1 MNYFLHLMILVELYV
16 MLGLSLNL
24 MVGYTGLLTLA
35 HAAFYGIGAYVT
47 ALLMVNLHF
56 GFLPATFVAVLV
68 AVLLSTI
75 VSLASLRFSGDY
87 FIVATLAFQVLVFT
101 VLYNWVNVTR
111 GPFGISNIPKPAFGP
126 IVIDSLP
133 SFAVFGLIVTLLIL
147 GFLTLV
153 FRAPFGRTIQA
164 IRDDEIAAETLGKNV
179 ISFKMRTVALASG
192 CAAIAGALY
201 ATYVTFIDPTSF
213 TVGESIL
220 MLSMVIVGGTG
231 NIKGPVVGAGLLIL
245 FPELLRFL
253 SISSSAAANIRLI
266 IYGTLL
272 VVLMQFRPRGIA
284 GTYEFQ

>member
-35 HAAFYGIGAYVT
+35 HAAFYGIGAYIT
-47 ALLMVNLHF
+47 ALLMVNLHL
-56 GFLPATFVAVLV
+56 GFLTATLVAVVV
-68 AVLLSTI
+68 AVLLSAI

-101 VLYNWVNVTR
+101 VFYNWVNVTR
-111 GPFGISNIPKPAFGP
+111 GPFGISNIPRPAFGP
-126 IVIDSLP
+126 ISITSLP
-133 SFAVFGLIVTLLIL
+133 SFAVFGLIVTLLML

-153 FRAPFGRTIQA
+153 FRAPFGRTIRA

-179 ISFKMRTVALASG
+179 MSFKMRTVALASG

-231 NIKGPVVGAGLLIL
+231 NIKGPVVGAGLLTL
-245 FPELLRFL
+245 FPEFLRFL
-253 SISSSAAANIRLI
+253 SISNAAAANIRLI

-284 GTYEFQ
+284 GAYEFQ

>member
-56 GFLPATFVAVLV
+56 GFLPATLVAVLV

-101 VLYNWVNVTR
+101 VLYNWVSVTR

-133 SFAVFGLIVTLLIL
+133 SFAVFGLIVTLLII

-272 VVLMQFRPRGIA
+272 VLLMQFRPRGIA